1 MANEV
6 RESLTSY
13 AKRLRP
19 YFVWSVV
26 LFGLGAM
33 AGMVLVNLH
42 SGLASQLEKSLM
54 GFAGM
59 FRGLSKWQLAGAIFL
74 NNSIKSAAA
83 IFLGALLGVLPVI
96 FLVINGVALGAIV
109 TVSLGSR
116 GVWQSAM
123 AIVPHG
129 IVELPAVF
137 LATSIGLLLGGHV
150 FKRLLRRPQPPLREE
165 LAAASRCLFRVIV
178 PLLALAALIEAYL
191 TPVLAKL

>member
-1 MANEV
+1 MADEG
-6 RESLTSY
+6 RETITGY
-13 AKRLRP
+13 CRRLRP
-19 YFVWSVV
+19 YFIWSVA
-26 LFGLGAM
+26 LFALGALTGV
-33 AGMVLVNLH
+33 ALVNLH

-54 GFAGM
+54 GFAGI

-83 IFLGALLGVLPVI
+83 IFLGALLGLVPVI

-129 IVELPAVF
+129 VIELPAVL

-150 FKRLLRRPQPPLREE
+150 LKRLARRPLPPLTEE
-165 LAAASRCLFRVIV
+165 LALASRFLFRVIV
-178 PLLALAALIEAYL
+178 PLLLLAALIEAYL